1 MLLHGKAK
9 MNNDNQEISV
19 SIITPIYNGERY
31 IGETIESVLKQSYG
45 NWEML
50 IVDDGSIDHSFEI
63 ARNFENND
71 SRIHVFHQE
80 NKGSAA
86 ARNYGIRNAKGKVIA
101 LLDADD
107 LWEPDFLEKQ
117 VKFMKEKNA
126 ACVFC
131 SYRKIDENSKEIFHP
146 TKIMKEVRIKDMRVM
161 NRIGCLTGLY
171 DTTKYGKVYLHED
184 LKSLRDDY
192 AYWYDIINKTGIA
205 YGNKKILAS
214 YRVMQSST
222 TGKKLKLIKIQ
233 YSFYRKYIHES
244 RVEAFINVIRWGIAG
259 LIKFR

>member
-1 MLLHGKAK
+1 MLLDGKAK

-31 IGETIESVLKQSYG
+31 IGETIESVLKQNYE
-45 NWEML
+45 NWEIL
-50 IVDDGSIDHSFEI
+50 IIDDGSVDHSFEI
-63 ARNFENND
+63 AKNFEKSD
-71 SRIHVFHQE
+71 ARIHVFHQE

-86 ARNYGIRNAKGKVIA
+86 ARNYGIRNAKGKIIA

-107 LWEPDFLEKQ
+107 IWEPDFLEKQ

-126 ACVFC
+126 SCAFC
-131 SYRKIDENSKEIFHP
+131 AYKKIDENSKEIFHP
-146 TKIMKEVRIKDMRVM
+146 TRIMKEVRIKDMRVM

-192 AYWYDIINKTGIA
+192 AYWYDVISRTGIS
-205 YGNKKILAS
+205 YGNPEVLAK
-214 YRVMQSST
+214 YRVMSGTT
-222 TGKKLKLIKIQ
+222 TGKKSKLIRVQ
-233 YSFYRKYIHES
+233 YNFYRNYIHES
-244 RVEAFINVIRWGIAG
+244 RIEAVINLIRWAIAG
-259 LIKFR
+259 IIKFS